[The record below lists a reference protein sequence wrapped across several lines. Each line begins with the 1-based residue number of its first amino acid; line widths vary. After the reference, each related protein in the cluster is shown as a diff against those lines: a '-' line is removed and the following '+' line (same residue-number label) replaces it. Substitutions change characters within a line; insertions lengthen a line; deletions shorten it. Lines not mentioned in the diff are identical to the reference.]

1 MAGPTTSPR
10 PKARPLAPAKSPR
23 PASKPN
29 AAEAGAVARGN
40 RSSKY
45 EAEDLAI
52 RKLSQENKMK
62 CGGKVSKMAVGG
74 KVRGMGAAKK
84 GGKFSKN
91 G

>member
-1 MAGPTTSPR
+1 MA
-10 PKARPLAPAKSPR
+10 LAPKKSPR
-23 PASKPN
+23 PLAKPSN
-29 AAEAGAVARGN
+29 LKQRNTEAGAVERGN

-62 CGGKVSKMAVGG
+62 CGGKVSKMATGG

-84 GGKFSKN
+84 GGGFSKN